1 MSLGEPQDRIDGRDK
16 VTGKARYAAE
26 VPTKCMHAV
35 LVESTLAKGRITTIE
50 TTAAEAAS
58 GVLLVLT
65 HLNAPRLP
73 GLAKH
78 DDKMESFPLLQDS
91 RIRYNGQHV
100 ALVVAET
107 LEEAQYAAGL
117 VQIRYQNESSVTR
130 LEEVLDRARIPKNFR
145 GGSREPDSKRGDPDA
160 ALRECEITLDLTYRT
175 PVENHNPMEPHA
187 VVASWDKQGI
197 LTIHHSTQAVF
208 DSRSSIAALLGLKE
222 ERVHVVS
229 AFVGGGFGS
238 KGPTWPHVILAAQA
252 ARLVGKPVK
261 LAVTRRQMFANTGHR
276 SQTVQR
282 LRIGAERDGRLTALR
297 HDTIAA
303 GSTYAEFTESCGLAT
318 EVLYS
323 CPNLAVTH
331 RIADLDAPVPSYM
344 RAPGEAPGVFA
355 LESAMDELAYAAG
368 LDPLALRLLN
378 HADRDEHGNKPWSS
392 KSLKECY
399 AQGAEAFGW
408 SSRSHTPKS
417 MRRGDL
423 LVGWGM
429 ASAVYTALRSAA
441 EAKVRLKADGT
452 AEVSSGS
459 QDIGTGTY
467 TIMAQTAA
475 EILGLPIDKVTARL
489 GDSNLPQSPI
499 SGGSQ
504 TAASITPAIADACHK
519 LLQKLAAL
527 AVQGEDAPLRGAANE
542 EIEAVEGSLRVK
554 REPTRQVTF
563 TDLLAQTGRDAV
575 EAEGKEEPGE
585 ETDRYSLHAFG
596 AHFVEVR
603 VDPLLGELRIGR
615 YVGAFAAGR
624 ILNPKTAR
632 SQVIGGIVYGLGM
645 ALGEETCLDP
655 RTGRILN
662 ANLTDYLVP
671 VHADIPDIRVLLV
684 PEEDHHVN
692 PLGVKGIGE
701 LPTVGVAAAVANA
714 VFHATGHR
722 LRDLPIRIENL
733 LSAA

>member
-1 MSLGEPQDRIDGRDK
+1 MSLGEGQSRIDGRDK
-16 VTGKARYAAE
+16 VSGRARYAAE
-26 VPTKCMHAV
+26 VAAKCMHAV
-35 LVESTLAKGRITTIE
+35 LVESTIAKGRITTMD
-50 TTAAEAAS
+50 TATAEASS

-73 GLAKH
+73 GLRDHK
-78 DDKMESFPLLQDS
+78 KSLERFPLLQDS
-91 RIRYNGQHV
+91 RVRYNGQHV

-117 VQIRYQNESSVTR
+117 VRIRYQEETPVTR
-130 LEEVLDRARIPKNFR
+130 LEEVLDRARSPKNFR
-145 GGSREPDSKRGDPDA
+145 GGSREPDSKRGDPEA
-160 ALRECEITLDLTYRT
+160 ALAECDITLDLTYRT
-175 PVENHNPMEPHA
+175 PIENHNPMEPHA
-187 VVASWDKQGI
+187 VVASWDKQGT
-197 LTIHHSTQAVF
+197 LTVHHSTQAVF

-229 AFVGGGFGS
+229 TFVGGGFGS
-238 KGPTWPHVILAAQA
+238 KGPAWPHLVLAAQA
-252 ARLVGKPVK
+252 ARIIGKPVK
-261 LAVTRRQMFANTGHR
+261 LAVTRRQMYANTGHR
-276 SQTVQR
+276 SQTIQR
-282 LRIGAERDGRLTALR
+282 VRIGAGKDGRLKALR
-297 HDTIAA
+297 HDSILAN
-303 GSTYAEFTESCGLAT
+303 STYAEFTESCGLAS

-331 RIADLDAPVPSYM
+331 RIADLDAATPSYM
-344 RAPGEAPGVFA
+344 RAPGEASGSFA
-355 LESAMDELAYAAG
+355 LECAMDELAYATG
-368 LDPLALRLLN
+368 LDPIDLRLLN
-378 HADRDEHGNKPWSS
+378 HADRNEHTGKPWSS

-408 SSRSHTPKS
+408 SSRSAAPRS

-429 ASAVYTALRSAA
+429 ASAVYPAERDTA
-441 EAKVRLKADGT
+441 EARVRIKADGT
-452 AEVSSGS
+452 AEVLCGS

-475 EILGLPIDKVTARL
+475 EILGLAVEKVTAKL
-489 GDSNLPQSPI
+489 GDSALPRSPI

-504 TAASITPAIADACHK
+504 TAASITPAIALASRR
-519 LLQKLAAL
+519 LVQKLTAL

-554 REPTRQVTF
+554 REPARMVSF
-563 TDLLAQTGRDAV
+563 ADLLAHTGQDNV
-575 EAEGKEEPGE
+575 EAEGKEEPGS
-585 ETDRYSLHAFG
+585 ETDRFSLHAFG

-603 VDPLLGELRIGR
+603 VDPLLGEVRIGR

-632 SQVIGGIVYGLGM
+632 SQAIGGIVFGLGM

-671 VHADIPDIRVLLV
+671 VHADVPDIRVLLV
-684 PEEDHHVN
+684 AEDDPHVN

-701 LPTVGVAAAVANA
+701 LPTVGAAAAVANA

-722 LRDLPIRIENL
+722 LRGLPIRLESL
-733 LSAA
+733 LNAA